1 MRKIKMPVTND
12 KIHQSPHRRY
22 NPLNDKWILVSPQRN
37 NRPWNGK
44 TETLTEP
51 LGTSYDKECYLC
63 PGNIRASGLTNN
75 QYNGCYIFD
84 NDYAAIQAN
93 DERIS
98 SSEPLFKSQTVNG
111 ACKVICYSPDHSKTL
126 PELELNNLIGI
137 INAWRTIYTDLEEK
151 YKWVQI
157 FENKGEING
166 CSNPHPHGQV
176 WASSHLPDEVER
188 ENKNQQA
195 YYEKNN
201 RPLLLDYLEDEIE
214 KNERIV
220 CLNDDW
226 VVLVPYW
233 AAWPFETL
241 LLPRTP
247 ISHMNHLK
255 KSEIKSLAK
264 IIKSLTTRYDNLFNT
279 SFPYSMGWHCR
290 PAGERS
296 KHWIMH
302 GHFYPP
308 LLRSATVQKFMV
320 GYELLGETQ
329 RDISAEQASNMLR
342 QASDVHY
349 KKNPK

>member
-157 FENKGEING
+157 FENKGAING

-176 WASSHLPDEVER
+176 WASSHLPDVVER

-247 ISHMNHLK
+247 ISHMNDLK

-290 PAGERS
+290 PAGDRS

>member
-151 YKWVQI
+151 YK
-157 FENKGEING
+157 
-166 CSNPHPHGQV
+166 
-176 WASSHLPDEVER
+176 LTL
-188 ENKNQQA
+188 KNILTL
-195 YYEKNN
+195 K
-201 RPLLLDYLEDEIE
+201 RVIE
-214 KNERIV
+214 
-220 CLNDDW
+220 
-226 VVLVPYW
+226 
-233 AAWPFETL
+233 
-241 LLPRTP
+241 TP
-247 ISHMNHLK
+247 T
-255 KSEIKSLAK
+255 AK
-264 IIKSLTTRYDNLFNT
+264 IS
-279 SFPYSMGWHCR
+279 
-290 PAGERS
+290 
-296 KHWIMH
+296 
-302 GHFYPP
+302 
-308 LLRSATVQKFMV
+308 
-320 GYELLGETQ
+320 
-329 RDISAEQASNMLR
+329 
-342 QASDVHY
+342 
-349 KKNPK
+349 

>member
-247 ISHMNHLK
+247 ISHMNDLK

-329 RDISAEQASNMLR
+329 RDISAELASNMLR

>member
-290 PAGERS
+290 PAGDRS

>member
-247 ISHMNHLK
+247 ISHMNDLK

-329 RDISAEQASNMLR
+329 RDISAEQASNTLR